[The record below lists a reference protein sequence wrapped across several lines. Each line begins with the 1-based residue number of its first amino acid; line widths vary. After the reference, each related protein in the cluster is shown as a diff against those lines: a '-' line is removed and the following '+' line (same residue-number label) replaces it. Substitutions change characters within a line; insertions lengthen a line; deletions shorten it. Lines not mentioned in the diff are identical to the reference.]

1 MKSTKLCLCGKIN
14 KADAQFCEKC
24 GQKLINPIDSIEQ
37 YEINEKKKIT
47 AMEEEIL
54 ESKYFICKV
63 GYIHQGLSSW
73 GVWGTLKNGSMKFKK
88 SKIRLYDDKIIIE
101 RNKRIVEFN
110 DIKEIFME
118 RVEEAII
125 VTNNGDNVVLKSG
138 FDKYKMIA
146 FKNVL
151 NKLIEENKSNTDD
164 ISTNDNDMKTPDD
177 GLDKLLELGK
187 MYEKGLLTDEEFAL
201 MKKKFINKTAEDT
214 LNSSDNDINSSNNVC
229 ESCGAKI
236 SPNDA
241 FCSECGNKIH

>member
-1 MKSTKLCLCGKIN
+1 MKSTKICLCGKIN
-14 KADAQFCEKC
+14 EADAQFCEKC
-24 GQKLINPIDSIEQ
+24 GEKLENPIDLIEQ
-37 YEINEKKKIT
+37 YKINENEKIKD
-47 AMEEEIL
+47 MEEEIF

-63 GYIHQGLSSW
+63 GYIHQGLSAW
-73 GVWGTLKNGSMKFKK
+73 GLWGTLKNGSMKFKK

-138 FDKYKMIA
+138 FDKYKLIA

-164 ISTNDNDMKTPDD
+164 IPTNDNGMETPED
-177 GLDKLLELGK
+177 GLDRLLELAK
-187 MYEKGLLTDEEFAL
+187 MYEKGLLTDEEFAA
-201 MKKKFINKTAEDT
+201 MKKKLID
-214 LNSSDNDINSSNNVC
+214 
-229 ESCGAKI
+229 G
-236 SPNDA
+236 
-241 FCSECGNKIH
+241 